1 MNFLDLHQAIA
12 KHNPEFMDVLSDC
25 LDELTSLPE
34 WFVTMDLDDPDLS
47 DRKATA
53 YFEIVAAIQN
63 AIEHDPGVPYRFTS
77 QEMDMVAAMLLPGL
91 NLTPL
96 NAMALEAAVQTLMR
110 NSNKTLEEVYSAKSI
125 IVDSSAPM
133 DVPQSVY
140 SFDALE
146 LGDAMAR
153 LDKQIAA
160 GEKQDMPLT
169 ENVEGAKIYP

>member
-1 MNFLDLHQAIA
+1 MNILDLHQVIA

-34 WFVTMDLDDPDLS
+34 WFMNMDLDDPDLS
-47 DRKATA
+47 DRKAIA
-53 YFEIVAAIQN
+53 YFEIVAAIQT
-63 AIEHDPGVPYRFTS
+63 AAEHDPGVPYRFDS
-77 QEMDMVAAMLLPGL
+77 QEMDMVAAMLLPSM

-96 NAMALEAAVQTLMR
+96 NAMALEAAVQTLMH
-110 NSNKTLEEVYSAKSI
+110 NSNKTLQEVYSAKSI